1 MAPMSRV
8 RRGVAQIFWTND
20 CLLMSDPGIEALS
33 EAANEN
39 DEAACPVTLVISGN
53 MVTGHIVG
61 KNTFEADTTRMVE
74 MAREQ
79 AGAENGAIDAM
90 GDLITAMMGAV
101 EGEDD
106 GAFVHVSVQEVMTG
120 AEAIHLGGSVFRF
133 RASEIEGFT
142 IGTVETKEG

>member
-1 MAPMSRV
+1 
-8 RRGVAQIFWTND
+8 
-20 CLLMSDPGIEALS
+20 MSDPGIEALS
-33 EAANEN
+33 KTANE
-39 DEAACPVTLVISGN
+39 DEQAACPVTLVVSGN

-61 KNTFEADTTRMVE
+61 QDTFEADTTRMVE

-79 AGAENGAIDAM
+79 AGTENGAIDAM
-90 GDLITAMMGAV
+90 GDLISAMMEAV
-101 EGEDD
+101 EGDD
-106 GAFVHVSVQEVMTG
+106 TGAFVHMSVQEVMTG